1 MVSEKHK
8 QRKITKRKICP
19 NIIEVYLLAQSK
31 ACSPSCHSFK
41 CGKNA
46 AIFRRDS
53 VWCRDG
59 EEPCNVAKCTY
70 AMCFKRRLLPGAIC
84 GETVKRKTS
93 EIDID
98 DTFYEDDR
106 KVVANIKLKGKTL
119 RKLGDQ
125 DYY

>member
-1 MVSEKHK
+1 M
-8 QRKITKRKICP
+8 
-19 NIIEVYLLAQSK
+19 AQTK
-31 ACSPSCHSFK
+31 ACSPACQSFK

-46 AIFRRDS
+46 ALFRRDS

-59 EEPCNVAKCTY
+59 DELCSVAKCTY

-84 GETVKRKTS
+84 GETVKRKTA
-93 EIDID
+93 ERDL
-98 DTFYEDDR
+98 EDDLYR
-106 KVVANIKLKGKTL
+106 DEPSAVKLKGKAL